1 MAAFTLFWGGGAGG
15 AKKISIDFLLLQQT
29 ARCYGLLV
37 DSHFLHFLT
46 RSCQT
51 GLENHCY
58 LYILTP
64 YCIAYHRCKSRLL
77 FLVNGQLAHL
87 SAQAAAS
94 VQMRPL
100 SAFSHHTAQGTPLAT
115 RYSQAIL
122 CNQQQFSWSHN
133 YWMVWTEVSNTKNLH
148 FGSFFHLIFIIGPSI
163 FRKTQK
169 PILSFK

>member
-77 FLVNGQLAHL
+77 FLVNGQLAQT
-87 SAQAAAS
+87 S
-94 VQMRPL
+94 
-100 SAFSHHTAQGTPLAT
+100 FSCKQIAGTFKCTSSCFSPDEAT
-115 RYSQAIL
+115 ECFQS
-122 CNQQQFSWSHN
+122 SHC
-133 YWMVWTEVSNTKNLH
+133 TGNTSGH
-148 FGSFFHLIFIIGPSI
+148 
-163 FRKTQK
+163 Q
-169 PILSFK
+169 ILSSHSLQSIAVFLVT